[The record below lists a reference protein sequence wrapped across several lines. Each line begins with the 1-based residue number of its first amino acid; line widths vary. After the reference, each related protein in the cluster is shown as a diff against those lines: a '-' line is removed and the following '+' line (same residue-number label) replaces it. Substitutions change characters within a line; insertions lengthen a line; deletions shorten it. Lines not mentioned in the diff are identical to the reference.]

1 MKEDLQGL
9 FSTLRDQDDPISDLS
24 SEGSSSS
31 DDLPSLPDAAPSRG
45 EKTPAAVVVSS
56 MVPPAL
62 PARKEKRKRE
72 EDDED
77 PSESARKKLRFHYTG
92 STGAKQQS
100 KTPKMVSPQL
110 IGILI
115 TW

>member
-9 FSTLRDQDDPISDLS
+9 FSTLRDQDDPVSDLS

-31 DDLPSLPDAAPSRG
+31 DDLPSLADAAPSRG

-72 EDDED
+72 ED
-77 PSESARKKLRFHYTG
+77 PSESARKKLRFHDTG
-92 STGAKQQS
+92 STGVKQQS
-100 KTPKMVSPQL
+100 KTPKLVSPQL
-110 IGILI
+110 ISII
-115 TW
+115 IIC